1 LVWLRLRVRCAAP
14 IDDEPLT
21 EEDRQAV
28 AEANKWLKKNP
39 PISLESVLNELGLSM
54 ADWLLQSEEGD
65 VKHLTGV
72 VPPLYRLRTQDHR
85 VFFQYLVV
93 RMKDR
98 KDAYL

>member
-1 LVWLRLRVRCAAP
+1 
-14 IDDEPLT
+14 
-21 EEDRQAV
+21 
-28 AEANKWLKKNP
+28 
-39 PISLESVLNELGLSM
+39 M